1 MSAFKIETG
10 TLTFSSADTGV
21 ITFSLNYKR
30 NPVVVATCEDDVNVF
45 VESVSKTSATIR
57 TSNRYSG
64 NIQYQIIS
72 ND

>member
-10 TLTFSSADTGV
+10 TLIFSSTDTGT

-30 NPVVVATCEDDVNVF
+30 NPTVVVLAESDINVF
-45 VESVSKTSATIR
+45 VASISKTSAIIKA
-57 TSNRYSG
+57 SSQYSG